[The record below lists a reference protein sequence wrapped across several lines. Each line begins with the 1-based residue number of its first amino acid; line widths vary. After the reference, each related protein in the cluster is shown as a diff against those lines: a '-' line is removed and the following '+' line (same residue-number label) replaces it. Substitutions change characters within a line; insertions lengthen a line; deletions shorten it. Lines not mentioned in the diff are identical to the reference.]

1 MSGLT
6 TVVSPLDH
14 ASTLSRLDAILVE
27 RGLTVFARIDHAA
40 NAADVGLEMAPTTV
54 VIFGSA
60 RAGTPVMRA
69 VPQLALDLPLRILVR
84 EDDAGRVLVEYRG
97 PDQLTA
103 GYDLPPDLRA
113 GLAGIVAVVSAV
125 TATVSS

>member
-1 MSGLT
+1 MNGLT

-14 ASTLSRLDAILVE
+14 AATLDRLDAILVE
-27 RGLTVFARIDHAA
+27 RGVAVFARIDHAA
-40 NAADVGLEMAPTTV
+40 NAAAVGLEMPPTTV

-84 EDDAGRVLVEYRG
+84 EDADGRVLVEYRD
-97 PDQLTA
+97 PDQLSA

-113 GLAGIVAVVSAV
+113 GLAGIVAVVSAL
-125 TATVSS
+125 TTTG